1 MFMTDKNLQKL
12 RQQIVDETDGGKFSK
27 LIEKLLKKYASTDRE
42 YVLEILTDYAR
53 NGQIFHWRNFL
64 LNDIIELVN
73 EGEANYAEFFE
84 WCVTQLELT
93 YWGIDGLLKTNGR
106 KSFSALIEI
115 LKNESLKT
123 SIRAKAIKSI
133 SVFSKQPFDRELP
146 KDPGHWKVEDLR
158 IEEIETWQKNG
169 FQDGEGYTQPKTH
182 ISLENPKTEL
192 EKIASK
198 LNKKLEAQRTK
209 NQDLSNPANWLTI
222 ADETDILNIEKRWKL
237 PENYLL
243 FLKNYSPLKVFI
255 DSRKYFQG
263 LHLYGASDLIKR
275 QEGYSFNPV
284 TNKTIDEWPENF
296 VVVAD
301 AGADPYCIDINQIKE
316 NDAPIYTS
324 IHGNGEWKFEL
335 YADSFLTFL
344 KEIARR

>member
-1 MFMTDKNLQKL
+1 MIDKKLDKL
-12 RQQIVDETDGGKFSK
+12 RQQIVDETDGNKFHQ
-27 LIEKLLKKYASTDRE
+27 LIQKLLKKYSETDRE
-42 YVLEILTDYAR
+42 YVLGILTEYAK
-53 NGQIFHWRNFL
+53 NGQILHWQNFL
-64 LNDIIELVN
+64 LTDIIKLVN
-73 EGEANYAEFFE
+73 QDEVHYIDFFK
-84 WCVTQLELT
+84 WCVTRPELT
-93 YWGIDGLLKTNGR
+93 YWGIDGLLKTNGK

-115 LKNESLKT
+115 LKNESFKT

-133 SVFSKQPFDRELP
+133 SIFSKQPFDRELP

-158 IEEIETWQKNG
+158 IVEVEIWQKNG
-169 FQDGEGYTQPKTH
+169 YPSGQGYTEPQIH

-198 LNKKLEAQRTK
+198 LNLKLEAKRIK
-209 NQDLSNPANWLTI
+209 NQDLSNPTNWLAI
-222 ADETDILNIEKRWKL
+222 ANETDILNITKKWKL

-243 FLKNYSPLKVFI
+243 FLKNYSPIQVFI
-255 DSRKYFQG
+255 DNKNYFQG
-263 LHLYGASDLIKR
+263 LHLYGASELIKR

-284 TNKTIDEWPENF
+284 TNFKIDEWPTNF

-301 AGADPYCIDINQIKE
+301 AGADPYCIDIHQINE

-324 IHGNGEWKFEL
+324 IHGSGDWEFEL

-344 KEIARR
+344 KEIAGK